1 MLAIIVGV
9 GPSQHS
15 VQATPDGLHLV
26 AALPALG
33 YHPVLDPLDLAQLGA
48 SPSQLNPNSVAI
60 RSDGLLGAGVDD
72 DVPGPYGGSGSFEWT
87 VAVSTTA
94 LGEPVRNV
102 RLPLAAKIETQGAT
116 FGRRDLYT
124 VAQAAGDLVLRRHK
138 MPAVR
143 PITLT
148 GDTAVYERGDQ
159 IRLVAHLEGREG
171 ASRAAPRG
179 TPGPPT
185 ARPR

>member
-15 VQATPDGLHLV
+15 MQATPDGLHLV

-33 YHPVLDPLDLAQLGA
+33 YRPVLDPLDLAQLGA
-48 SPSQLNPNSVAI
+48 SPSQLNPNSGAI

-72 DVPGPYGGSGSFEWT
+72 DVPGPYGGSGSYEWT

-102 RLPLAAKIETQGAT
+102 RLPLAAKIETRGAT